1 LLHRGRQPRR
11 GTLKGDTMRNVRLTF
26 FSTVLFFLTITICHA
41 ADVAKIGV
49 VDFQKVLTTSSA
61 GKKAQVKKKKKGKK
75 MEAELKEKGAVIEKQ
90 RESFERESLVMSKEM
105 RDQKV
110 RELRIMV
117 NDFKTLQKR
126 YSQEFKRY
134 ESGNVKSIYQEI
146 RLIVEELAKK
156 EGYLLVI
163 ERRDGG
169 LLYFPKS
176 IDLTDKVIQAYN
188 AKVAAQVGKEKKAG
202 TQ

>member
-1 LLHRGRQPRR
+1 
-11 GTLKGDTMRNVRLTF
+11 MRNVRLTF
-26 FSTVLFFLTITICHA
+26 FSTMLFFLAITVCHG

-49 VDFQKVLTTSSA
+49 VDFQQVLTTSSA
-61 GKKAQVKKKKKGKK
+61 GKKAQMEINKKGKQ

-126 YSQEFKRY
+126 YSEEFKRY
-134 ESGNVKSIYQEI
+134 ESGNVQNIYKEI
-146 RLIVEELAKK
+146 RALVEALAKK

-176 IDLTDKVIQAYN
+176 IDLTDKVIQTYN
-188 AKVAAQVGKEKKAG
+188 TKFAAQPEKEKKSE